1 MGVEAIKYDFY
12 PTTMPLYILVRYLLI
27 IVTYY
32 MFCKDYKSIAQSL
45 LLYEQ
50 FPEIYQ
56 ASKYA
61 WNFYIRLCV
70 VITNECVVFWI
81 IVSTDIGNNGGLG
94 LIVNFSSAML
104 ICQLDDFL
112 VDSARVQSLAD
123 SFENIEPTNDNNRP
137 RKLNQDPLAP
147 R

>member
-1 MGVEAIKYDFY
+1 
-12 PTTMPLYILVRYLLI
+12 
-27 IVTYY
+27 

-61 WNFYIRLCV
+61 WNLYIRLCV
-70 VITNECVVFWI
+70 FITNECVVFWI

-123 SFENIEPTNDNNRP
+123 SFENIEPTNDNNRH

>member
-1 MGVEAIKYDFY
+1 MGIEAMEYDFY
-12 PTTMPLYILVRYLLI
+12 PTAMPLYILVRYLLI

-32 MFCKDYKSIAQSL
+32 MFCKDYKSIAQTL
-45 LLYEQ
+45 LLYKQ

-56 ASKYA
+56 ASKFAVNVYV
-61 WNFYIRLCV
+61 RLFV
-70 VITNECVVFWI
+70 VLINECVVFWI

-104 ICQLDDFL
+104 ICQLDDYL

-123 SFENIEPTNDNNRP
+123 SFENIELTKENNRP
-137 RKLNQDPLAP
+137 RLMNQDPQGP